1 MNRILSIICLHII
14 GTLCFAVMGQPK
26 HFEAKKIIERGTYA
40 DAVDKH
46 FFASLDSVL
55 LNIHPEEYKFFHFYR
70 IGVYKY
76 DDIKYKRMLD
86 SINDGS
92 ANDLKKI
99 DYLYEKK
106 MLHNNELEDNAVFNP
121 SNKYIVYVSQTDM
134 NITGLF
140 VKGHF
145 LYQLLNHYGL
155 AKTTNRRMS
164 YKKWAVAGEWF
175 PQSWLLLYDAGNIS
189 VIHEFQRYFTLRYID
204 VIETNNP
211 LKCMK
216 KNRFN
221 NNK

>member
-26 HFEAKKIIERGTYA
+26 HFEAKKIIERGIYA

-106 MLHNNELEDNAVFNP
+106 MLHNNELEDNAVF
-121 SNKYIVYVSQTDM
+121 
-134 NITGLF
+134 

-211 LKCMK
+211 LKYMK

>member
-26 HFEAKKIIERGTYA
+26 HFEAKKIIERGIYA

-55 LNIHPEEYKFFHFYR
+55 LNIHPEEHKFFHFYR

-76 DDIKYKRMLD
+76 NKSMHKHMLD
-86 SINDGS
+86 SINDF
-92 ANDLKKI
+92 KKR
-99 DYLYEKK
+99 DYLYEKQV
-106 MLHNNELEDNAVFNP
+106 LYNNELEDTAIFNP
-121 SNKYIVYVSQTDM
+121 NNKYIIHVSQTDA

-140 VKGHF
+140 VKCHF
-145 LYQLLNHYGL
+145 LYQLLNSYGL
-155 AKTTNRRMS
+155 VKTTNRHMS
-164 YKKWAVAGEWF
+164 YKKWSIAGEWF
-175 PQSWLLLYDAGNIS
+175 PQSWLLLYDAGNLT
-189 VIHEFQRYFTLRYID
+189 VFHEFQRSFMLRYID